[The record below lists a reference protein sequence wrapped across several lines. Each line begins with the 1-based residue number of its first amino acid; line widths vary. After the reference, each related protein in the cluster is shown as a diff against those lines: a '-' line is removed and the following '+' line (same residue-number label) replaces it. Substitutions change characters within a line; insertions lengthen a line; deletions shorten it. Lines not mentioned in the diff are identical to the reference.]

1 MSSIGHYANR
11 GLPRPAN
18 IPGLGQFTRQ
28 CQYLDTIAASEIPRV
43 QVSPEELE
51 EKHRFRLELE
61 NICRQV
67 VHSTCPHAGVSL
79 SLQSYGSFAS
89 GFATKGADIDLHV
102 SLRGAK
108 YILDSRKQLLHNICA
123 ALLTAGFGA
132 RLIQRTRVPV
142 IKVCQH
148 PTPGLL
154 TSLKEEA
161 NNWYDLSEDGE
172 SDVRSVPESPLAT
185 SQDVSTGR
193 AGVPFESVNRVPA
206 SLMELVSEKRV
217 PNDLKTYAKDFR
229 IRAESLIRSGHLDL
243 TSACSL
249 FLTGIPPSI
258 RPQVKGKIQFDLN
271 DPPSYALEKLE
282 GLVQPAML
290 ATMPT
295 TVDRVEEASLDKPRK
310 SGWTRERKAG
320 PLDFPKEGVGI
331 HADIN
336 FGNELALYNSRL
348 LYCYSLCDD
357 RVTPMVLFVKS
368 WAKRRKINN
377 PYSGT
382 LSSYGYVLM
391 VLHFLLNVVQP
402 PALQNLQHF
411 LPKDHTVHLI
421 NNKWPVSFFD
431 NTTQLIHL
439 KSQPHWILNTDPLG
453 VLLRNF
459 FHYYARYGPDV
470 IAGGFDWT
478 THIVSLRTPGGL
490 LHKEDKGWVRAETT
504 LSEELIEVRQR
515 YVLAIEDP
523 FEIEHNVARTVTGPG
538 ARAIK
543 DEFRRAWRIV
553 ATVGNEKVPVDGGL
567 LDEFV
572 EREEVS
578 DDVVSGVTRALGEPP
593 NGVC

>member
-1 MSSIGHYANR
+1 MSSTGHHANR
-11 GLPRPAN
+11 GPPRPAN

-28 CQYLDTIAASEIPRV
+28 CQYLDAIAASEIPRV
-43 QVSPEELE
+43 QVPPEELV
-51 EKHRFRLELE
+51 EKHQFRLELE

-67 VHSTCPHAGVSL
+67 VRSTWPHAGVSL
-79 SLQSYGSFAS
+79 SLQPYGSFAS

-108 YILDSRKQLLHNICA
+108 HLPDSRKYLLHNIRA

-142 IKVCQH
+142 IKVCQF
-148 PTPGLL
+148 PTPALL
-154 TSLKEEA
+154 AALKEEA
-161 NNWYDLSEDGE
+161 NNWYDPSEDGE
-172 SDVRSVPESPLAT
+172 SDARSVPESLLAT
-185 SQDVSTGR
+185 PQDVSTGR
-193 AGVPFESVNRVPA
+193 ASVPFESVDRVPA

-217 PNDLKTYAKDFR
+217 PNDLKAYAKDFR
-229 IRAESLIRSGHLDL
+229 IRAEPFIRSRHLEL
-243 TSACSL
+243 ASACSL
-249 FLTGIPPSI
+249 FLAGIPPSI
-258 RPQVKGKIQFDLN
+258 RPQVEGKIQFDLN

-290 ATMPT
+290 ATMPAT
-295 TVDRVEEASLDKPRK
+295 ADKVEESAPDKARK
-310 SGWTRERKAG
+310 PGWSRERKAG
-320 PLDFPKEGVGI
+320 PLDFPNEGVGI

-336 FGNELALYNSRL
+336 FGNELALHNSRL
-348 LYCYSLCDD
+348 LYCYSLCND
-357 RVTPMVLFVKS
+357 RVTPMVLFVKA

-402 PALQNLQHF
+402 PALQNLQHL
-411 LPKDHTVHLI
+411 LPKDHTVHLV

-431 NTTQLIHL
+431 NTAQLLHL

-478 THIVSLRTPGGL
+478 TYVVSLRTPGGL
-490 LHKEDKGWVRAETT
+490 LRKEHKGWVRAETT
-504 LSEELIEVRQR
+504 LSEELVEVRQR

-523 FEIEHNVARTVTGPG
+523 FEIEHNVARTVTGLG

-553 ATVGNEKVPVDGGL
+553 ATIGNDKVPMDGGL

-572 EREEVS
+572 EGEGMG
-578 DDVVSGVTRALGEPP
+578 DDVVSGITQAVGEHAI
-593 NGVC
+593 GGC